1 MRDPMPSPNRRVI
14 ISSMG
19 QMNGLDYVIVAAIAL
34 GAIYGLSRGALR
46 MATSVLSVAI
56 GLYVASIKYG
66 WAAAFARKQFGTN
79 PTLSAVIGYVVM
91 FAIVFV
97 AVEIAGRTVTRL
109 ARIVHL
115 AWLDRIGGGILGAAI
130 AAALAGVGVMLL
142 TAALPADT
150 PFLTHSDLAHEL
162 VAYNYALLEY
172 VPPEVR
178 TAYESK
184 TKVLLREWV
193 KQAQKGLERHA
204 TDTPTTQ
211 ASPAPR

>member
-1 MRDPMPSPNRRVI
+1 MRYPMTGSNRCVM

-19 QMNGLDYVIVAAIAL
+19 QMNGLDYVIVVAIAL

-46 MATSVLSVAI
+46 MATSVLSVAG

-66 WAAAFARKQFGTN
+66 WAAAVARKQFGTN
-79 PTLSAVIGYVVM
+79 PTLSAVIGYVAM

-97 AVEIAGRTVTRL
+97 VIEIAGSTVTRL
-109 ARIVHL
+109 ARTVHFG
-115 AWLDRIGGGILGAAI
+115 WLDRIGGGVLGAAI

-142 TAALPADT
+142 TALLPADT
-150 PFLTHSDLAHEL
+150 PLLTHSDLAHEL

-178 TAYESK
+178 AAYESK
-184 TKVLLREWV
+184 TKALLREWV
-193 KQAQKGLERHA
+193 KQTQNHLAHHA
-204 TDTPTTQ
+204 ADTPPTQ
-211 ASPAPR
+211 ASPTPR